1 MIYLIADVA
10 GKSLYSTFLAGN
22 GTVKIA
28 ALWVYNENT
37 APFIPK
43 N

>member
-22 GTVKIA
+22 GAVKT
-28 ALWVYNENT
+28 T
-37 APFIPK
+37 AQGLQ
-43 N
+43 